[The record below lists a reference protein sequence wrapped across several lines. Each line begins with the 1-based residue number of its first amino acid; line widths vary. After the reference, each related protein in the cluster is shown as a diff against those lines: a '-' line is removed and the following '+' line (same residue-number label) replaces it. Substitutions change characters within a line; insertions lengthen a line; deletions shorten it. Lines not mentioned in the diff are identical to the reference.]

1 MAAITQF
8 PAEYG
13 VDADFTKQ
21 PQRRP
26 FKNVIRLPTWLSI
39 YCALD
44 SMQFKKNKERTK
56 KKKEKR
62 KEFSINCDGHDDEL
76 AA

>member
-26 FKNVIRLPTWLSI
+26 FKTVIRLPTWLSI

-44 SMQFKKNKERTK
+44 SMQFKKEQREDQK
-56 KKKEKR
+56 KKRKKEGIFNQLR
-62 KEFSINCDGHDDEL
+62 RPR
-76 AA
+76 